1 MRRRDVHLLD
11 IAINYVITTVCGKI
25 QVTIKMVDSTLQV
38 YLEEINQTDLLTAEQ
53 EIELAGL
60 IRMGDQ
66 EARDL
71 MIRSNLRLVVNI
83 AKKYVKAGMM
93 LADLIEEGNLG
104 LMRAVEGFDP
114 SHGVRF
120 STYASWWIKQAIK
133 RSLVNSTQPIH
144 VPAYM
149 VEMITRWKQCWVNLT
164 DTLGRTPSLSEMS
177 EAMEVSHKKLNI
189 IRKAVEASGSGAQM
203 PASEDSNAI
212 SDMLEDVKT
221 PRPDEPM
228 QNADEMENIR
238 NILQMMDQREA
249 NILKLRYG
257 LNGQEPM
264 TLKDIGAEIGLTRE
278 RVRQIEKEALV
289 KLQVILEMQ
298 D

>member
-1 MRRRDVHLLD
+1 
-11 IAINYVITTVCGKI
+11 
-25 QVTIKMVDSTLQV
+25 MVDSTLQV
-38 YLEEINQTDLLTAEQ
+38 YLEEINQTNLLTAEQ
-53 EIELAGL
+53 EVELANR
-60 IRMGDQ
+60 IRIGDH

-149 VEMITRWKQCWVNLT
+149 VEMITRWKQCWVTLT
-164 DTLGRTPSLSEMS
+164 DELGRTPSLSEMS
-177 EAMEVSHKKLNI
+177 EAMQVPQKKLSI
-189 IRKAVEASGSGAQM
+189 IRKAVEASASGAQM
-203 PASEDSNAI
+203 PASEESNAI
-212 SDMLEDVKT
+212 SDMLEDSKT

-228 QNADEMENIR
+228 MNADELENIK
-238 NILQMMDQREA
+238 NTLDMMDQREA

-257 LNGQEPM
+257 LSGGEPM
-264 TLKDIGAEIGLTRE
+264 TLKDIGTQIGLTRE
-278 RVRQIEKEALV
+278 RVRQIEKEALA
-289 KLQVILEMQ
+289 KLHATLALQEQ
-298 D
+298 